1 MRTSLALRVARSC
14 LSPTTPRRM
23 GGGKESLVADL
34 AFALETTLRSVTSF
48 FLFSFFFFL
57 FLGDIFVTTPF
68 SRLTIIIIAQAYI
81 DLQKIELNDEATR
94 IAGKLKDEIQSLQ
107 KSIKDDIRRRKEL
120 ETNIP
125 ILFEKFQRMAGPFFF
140 FFVLFCFCFSFCFSF
155 FVVLTLFPSFF
166 CRADIATGRT

>member
-1 MRTSLALRVARSC
+1 MTN
-14 LSPTTPRRM
+14 
-23 GGGKESLVADL
+23 
-34 AFALETTLRSVTSF
+34 
-48 FLFSFFFFL
+48 
-57 FLGDIFVTTPF
+57 PF
-68 SRLTIIIIAQAYI
+68 SRLTIIMMAQAYI

-140 FFVLFCFCFSFCFSF
+140 FFVLFCFCFSF